1 MSQDYLIIEPFVAD
15 ALQARMLQAAFDM
28 GIIETLEHT
37 EQFSPADLLK
47 GRDCDT
53 AGGLFLVQVLIR
65 SGVLNSERSQLQL
78 TKQFRDALK
87 YRDLLTTK
95 LSFSALVADDYFS
108 NMPQLLR
115 SAEDF
120 MSSSRL
126 FELFD
131 YGNCLDVTPGNCLQ
145 ASRWMQLT
153 TMLTRYEAPVCHS
166 HYDFHQHQRLLDVGG
181 NSGEFALQICR
192 REPQLRATVVDLPVV
207 CAVGARHLQGEPE
220 ADRIQFLPANM
231 LDDPFP
237 AGHDLITWKSVLHDW
252 PDQHMQH
259 LIQKTWQALPTAGRI
274 LIFERQKW
282 DFSVEAMPYGLLPVI
297 LFFRSYRTADQYCEV
312 LHSAGFTDVAVQQ
325 IQLEVPFML
334 ITARKP

>member
-1 MSQDYLIIEPFVAD
+1 M
-15 ALQARMLQAAFDM
+15 
-28 GIIETLEHT
+28 
-37 EQFSPADLLK
+37 
-47 GRDCDT
+47 
-53 AGGLFLVQVLIR
+53 
-65 SGVLNSERSQLQL
+65 
-78 TKQFRDALK
+78 
-87 YRDLLTTK
+87 
-95 LSFSALVADDYFS
+95 
-108 NMPQLLR
+108 
-115 SAEDF
+115 
-120 MSSSRL
+120 
-126 FELFD
+126 
-131 YGNCLDVTPGNCLQ
+131 
-145 ASRWMQLT
+145 
-153 TMLTRYEAPVCHS
+153 
-166 HYDFHQHQRLLDVGG
+166 GG

-282 DFSVEAMPYGLLPVI
+282 DFSVEAMPYGLLPVM
-297 LFFRSYRTADQYCEV
+297 LFVRSYRTADQYCEV